1 MYTLGMRMVAI
12 CRAPNGLADRY
23 LLHDSRG
30 RGGDV
35 AVHSGVL
42 DTALVSYNFYVHR
55 LLVIIPA
62 SVKGRHVPQRR
73 AGHVHGRD
81 MHGAK
86 RA

>member
-1 MYTLGMRMVAI
+1 MCMVAI
-12 CRAPNGLADRY
+12 CTAPNGLVDRY
-23 LLHDSRG
+23 LLHNSRG
-30 RGGDV
+30 RVGDV

-55 LLVIIPA
+55 LLVIIMA
-62 SVKGRHVPQRR
+62 SVEGRHALQRR